1 MIGLMGDIFVQKK
14 RVGYFELPARR
25 RLSRFFGIRRANNIK
40 VDVDEIGRRVAESKP
55 SAPHERMPN
64 DHGESNVP
72 FLNSIH
78 NNILSTLN
86 SDRNI
91 KIIDIETYM
100 VAPELSE
107 EAIFTVRYGVRVYAV
122 GTNALRNEIAHIPVY
137 SHGDGGFVSEYASRS
152 RRNKLQVTDAIAEYI
167 AMIVDMDGLGVG
179 IRRSR
184 NVMEGWLTVD

>member
-1 MIGLMGDIFVQKK
+1 MLNLLENVFSQKK
-14 RVGYFELPARR
+14 HVGYFESHLYR
-25 RLSRFFGIRRANNIK
+25 RLSQFLGS
-40 VDVDEIGRRVAESKP
+40 RRVDKIELEVNEISRKMAESSQPTLVKQD
-55 SAPHERMPN
+55 R
-64 DHGESNVP
+64 P
-72 FLNSIH
+72 FLNTISES
-78 NNILSTLN
+78 ILSTLN
-86 SDRNI
+86 SNHNI

-122 GTNALRNEIAHIPVY
+122 GTNVLRSEIAHIPVY

-167 AMIVDMDGLGVG
+167 AMIIEMDGLDVG